1 MSDQTPRAGLPL
13 VLLAGDHPDDTN
25 WLRNLL
31 EPAGYA
37 VLREPSGRY
46 ALERARGTEPDVI
59 IDASGG
65 YRMYF
70 GGYSQSQQFN
80 GYNFGVATS
89 TDGLHFTPNAVP
101 VLKMPAMP
109 PKTQINSPS
118 TQTAPVRKACWT
130 R

>member
-1 MSDQTPRAGLPL
+1 MWGNRMSDPTPRAGLPL

-46 ALERARGTEPDVI
+46 ALERARGTEPDVVI
-59 IDASGG
+59 VDAELPDMAGGGVGRLPRGRPRGSG
-65 YRMYF
+65 R
-70 GGYSQSQQFN
+70 
-80 GYNFGVATS
+80 
-89 TDGLHFTPNAVP
+89 
-101 VLKMPAMP
+101 KP
-109 PKTQINSPS
+109 PLPRLPW
-118 TQTAPVRKACWT
+118 AGPR